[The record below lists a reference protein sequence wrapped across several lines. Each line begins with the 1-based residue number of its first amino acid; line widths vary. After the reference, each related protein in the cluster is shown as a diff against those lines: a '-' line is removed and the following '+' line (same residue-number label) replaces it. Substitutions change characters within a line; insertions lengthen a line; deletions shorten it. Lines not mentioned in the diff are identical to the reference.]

1 MRFDKALLG
10 ALLLCCA
17 ATALAQEA
25 VLRKNLAARLP
36 TLPKIEEVNKT
47 PMNGL
52 YEIKVQGNDIY
63 YTDAKGDF
71 LFQGELIDTKQK
83 RNLTEERN
91 NKLSAIA
98 FDSLTLKHAF
108 TQVRGNGKRKLVVF
122 ADPNCGYCKRF
133 EKDLQK
139 IDNVTIYHLL
149 YPVLGE
155 DSKTKS
161 RNIACAKDKA
171 KTWNDWMLQGVVP
184 PALSCESN
192 SIDVT
197 LDFGRQNKITGTP
210 TLFFAD
216 GTRVPG
222 AIESAQIETL
232 LSAVKQ

>member
-1 MRFDKALLG
+1 
-10 ALLLCCA
+10 
-17 ATALAQEA
+17 
-25 VLRKNLAARLP
+25 
-36 TLPKIEEVNKT
+36 
-47 PMNGL
+47 MNGL

-98 FDSLTLKHAF
+98 FDSLPLKHAF

-149 YPVLGE
+149 YPG
-155 DSKTKS
+155 
-161 RNIACAKDKA
+161 
-171 KTWNDWMLQGVVP
+171 
-184 PALSCESN
+184 
-192 SIDVT
+192 
-197 LDFGRQNKITGTP
+197 FGGG
-210 TLFFAD
+210 L
-216 GTRVPG
+216 
-222 AIESAQIETL
+222 
-232 LSAVKQ
+232 

>member
-98 FDSLTLKHAF
+98 FDSLPLKHAF

-184 PALSCESN
+184 PTVACDNHNIEA
-192 SIDVT
+192 IVE
-197 LDFGRQNKITGTP
+197 FGKKSRINGTP
-210 TLFFAD
+210 TLFVAD